1 MINANK
7 ITYFETPVNSKI
19 TDSLLNREAAVVFL
33 ITILLL
39 PPRKN
44 LGKQPPPPTPTE
56 FAFWTP
62 PPSPLNFHCPK
73 WGGGVWIFSGTTT
86 LLYYLLYY
94 KFIFLFT
101 GIYLFNENVDKRLKM
116 EYYSFAL
123 LASCKNRNPKEGVSK
138 FHTRSMSQ
146 RFHRLV
152 YF

>member
-44 LGKQPPPPTPTE
+44 LGKQPPPPTPME
-56 FAFWTP
+56 FAFWTPPP

-73 WGGGVWIFSGTTT
+73 WGVEYGYFLELQHYYIIYCIIN
-86 LLYYLLYY
+86 LYFYLLG
-94 KFIFLFT
+94 F
-101 GIYLFNENVDKRLKM
+101 IYL
-116 EYYSFAL
+116 
-123 LASCKNRNPKEGVSK
+123 
-138 FHTRSMSQ
+138 TRMLT
-146 RFHRLV
+146 RG
-152 YF
+152 